1 MFADNGTPCRPLGGH
16 DPSGVSSRHG
26 QPLLRPAPAGQ
37 GPVRPSTGRVLMA
50 HADSDDE
57 ERIAVH
63 PFRQSEQ
70 RLRKRPSLGRRGTV
84 ALAVALFV
92 SVFVL
97 RQSKA
102 NIADAG
108 EILFVLPIALL
119 AVEFGFRGGLAGALA
134 ALCLGV
140 PFGLASGGL
149 ISRGQVYV
157 GRAIAFLVLGMLL
170 GAFVDRRRVLEAEIS
185 RYYAGSLDLLATA
198 DLGGTL
204 IRVNPSWERV
214 LGHSPQTLCSRPL
227 IEFVHPDDR
236 EVTAAETAILA
247 SGSRDTAEFQNRC
260 LTSDGSYRWFEWSA
274 YGSPAQGAIQ
284 VVARDVSVQHD
295 AELQLADS
303 ARLLEAKVAEKKR
316 ELNDARAEIL
326 QRVAVAAEYRDDDTF
341 QHTERVG
348 RSAAEIGTSL
358 GLAAE
363 QIEFLREA
371 APLHDVGKLA
381 ISDSILLKPGK
392 LTVEEYEV
400 MKTHAAAGARV
411 LSGSSSPVLQ
421 MATIIAATHHERW
434 DGTGYPAG
442 LAGEAI
448 PLVGRVVAVADV
460 YDALTHDRPYKSA
473 WPPEQA
479 IAEIR
484 RAAGSQFDPRVAAA
498 FLATH
503 QPATVP
509 ARLTQAA
516 KLTRRTRTGR
526 SEARA

>member
-1 MFADNGTPCRPLGGH
+1 ME
-16 DPSGVSSRHG
+16 
-26 QPLLRPAPAGQ
+26 
-37 GPVRPSTGRVLMA
+37 
-50 HADSDDE
+50 HAASDDE
-57 ERIAVH
+57 DRIAVH
-63 PFRQSEQ
+63 PFRQSPQ
-70 RLRKRPSLGRRGTV
+70 RRRKRPSLGRRGTV

-92 SVFVL
+92 GVFVL

-119 AVEFGFRGGLAGALA
+119 AVAFGFRGGLTGALV
-134 ALCLGV
+134 ALGLVV
-140 PFGLASGGL
+140 PFGIASGDS
-149 ISRGQVYV
+149 IARGQVYV

-170 GAFVDRRRVLEAEIS
+170 GAFVDRRRALEAEIS

-198 DLGGTL
+198 DMGGTL
-204 IRVNPSWERV
+204 IRVNPSWERI

-227 IEFVHPDDR
+227 IEFVHPEDR
-236 EVTAAETAILA
+236 QATAAETAILA

-260 LTSDGSYRWFEWSA
+260 RTSDGSYRWFEWTA
-274 YGSPAQGAIQ
+274 YGSPAQGMIQ
-284 VVARDVSVQHD
+284 VVARDVSVQHE

-303 ARLLEAKVAEKKR
+303 ARLLEAKVAEKTS

-326 QRVAVAAEYRDDDTF
+326 QRLAVAAEYRDDDTF

-348 RSAAEIGTSL
+348 RSAAEIGAAL
-358 GLAAE
+358 GLAAK

-434 DGTGYPAG
+434 DGTGYPIG
-442 LAGEAI
+442 LSGEDI

-473 WPPEQA
+473 WPREQA

-484 RAAGSQFDPRVAAA
+484 RAAGSQFDPEVAAA
-498 FLATH
+498 FLVTRED
-503 QPATVP
+503 ATVP
-509 ARLTQAA
+509 ARLSQPP
-516 KLTRRTRTGR
+516 KLARPTRSGH
-526 SEARA
+526 SGARA

>member
-1 MFADNGTPCRPLGGH
+1 MA
-16 DPSGVSSRHG
+16 HG
-26 QPLLRPAPAGQ
+26 QR
-37 GPVRPSTGRVLMA
+37 
-50 HADSDDE
+50 DDE
-57 ERIAVH
+57 EHIAV
-63 PFRQSEQ
+63 PPLRLSAQ
-70 RLRKRPSLGRRGTV
+70 RVLERPSLGRRGTV
-84 ALAVALFV
+84 ALAVALFLC
-92 SVFVL
+92 VFVL
-97 RQSKA
+97 RQSRA

-119 AVEFGFRGGLAGALA
+119 AVEFGFRGGLTGALV
-134 ALCLGV
+134 ALALIV
-140 PFGLASGGL
+140 PFDITSGNTVV
-149 ISRGQVYV
+149 RGQDYL

-170 GAFVDRRRVLEAEIS
+170 GAFVDRRRALEAEIS
-185 RYYAGSLDLLATA
+185 RYYAGSLDLLATT

-204 IRVNPSWERV
+204 VRVNPSWERV
-214 LGHSPQTLCSRPL
+214 LGHSPETLCSRPL
-227 IEFVHPDDR
+227 IEFVHPNDR
-236 EVTAAETAILA
+236 EATAAETAILA
-247 SGSRDTAEFQNRC
+247 SGSRDTAEFHNRC
-260 LTSDGSYRWFEWSA
+260 RTSDGSYRWFEWSA
-274 YGSPAQGAIQ
+274 YGSPAEGVIQ

-303 ARLLEAKVAEKKR
+303 ARLLEAKVAEKTR

-326 QRVAVAAEYRDDDTF
+326 QRLAVAAEYRDDDTF

-348 RSAAEIGTSL
+348 ESAAEIGASL
-358 GLAAE
+358 GLSTE

-421 MATIIAATHHERW
+421 MATIIAASHHERW

-442 LAGEAI
+442 LSGEAI

-473 WPPEQA
+473 WPREQA

-484 RAAGSQFDPRVAAA
+484 RAAGSQFDPKVAAA

-503 QPATVP
+503 EQAPVA
-509 ARLTQAA
+509 ARLTQPA
-516 KLTRRTRTGR
+516 KLTRRIRSGR